1 MKLENKNI
9 VITGAGRGIGRE
21 IAVRCAKEGGN
32 IAAIART
39 ETELKE
45 TIEII
50 KPHNSNSFYLTADI
64 SNKDSVTKT
73 FSEISKSFARID
85 CLINN
90 AGIQSPIGPFA
101 QIDIEKWNY
110 NIEVN
115 LMGTVYCTMEA
126 VKRMIV
132 NRSGKIIN
140 FSGGGSTGI
149 RQNFSAY
156 AVAKTA
162 IVKFT
167 ETIAAEL
174 IDHNIFVNAVAP
186 GAVNTKMLD
195 EVIESKELS
204 GKEYHD
210 ALKRKEQGG
219 TNPEIVADLIC
230 FLLSDDSDGIT
241 GKLISAPWDPWQQN
255 EFRELLKSD
264 KDVSTL
270 RRIDNKYFYK
280 KS

>member
-21 IAVRCAKEGGN
+21 VALRCAKEGGN

-39 ETELKE
+39 ETELTE

-50 KPHNSNSFYLTADI
+50 KSYNTNSFYLTSDI
-64 SNKDSVTKT
+64 SNKDSVVKT
-73 FSEISKSFARID
+73 FNEIAHRFNRID

-90 AGIQSPIGPFA
+90 AGIQSPIGPFNLS
-101 QIDIEKWNY
+101 DMDKWKY

-115 LMGTVYCTMEA
+115 LMGTVYCTLEA
-126 VKRMIV
+126 MKSMMVS
-132 NRSGKIIN
+132 RSGKIIN

-149 RQNFSAY
+149 RPNFSAY
-156 AVAKTA
+156 AVAKTS

-174 IDHNIFVNAVAP
+174 RDYNIFVNAVAP
-186 GAVNTKMLD
+186 GAINTKMLD
-195 EVIESKELS
+195 EVIESGELS
-204 GKEYHD
+204 GKEYSV

-219 TNPEIVADLIC
+219 TNPGIVADLIC
-230 FLLSDDSDGIT
+230 FLLSNDSDGIT
-241 GKLISAPWDPWQQN
+241 GKLISAPWDPWQQK
-255 EFRELLKSD
+255 EFQELLKSD
-264 KDVSTL
+264 KDISTL